1 MTRISEIES
10 VMPTGYCI
18 RDSRSKQGLQRLPT
32 FSLFFIYLFFIFIFK
47 TLKGKTLNPIN
58 DSFSHKH

>member
-1 MTRISEIES
+1 
-10 VMPTGYCI
+10 MPTGYCI